1 MIEIFGILFLTVVAP
16 LWIVF
21 HYITTWK
28 KQRGLSSEDEKM
40 LDEVYDVMDRM
51 EDRIKTLEKIL
62 DAESTDWREK
72 HDEPEETPTY
82 PQSTFPREA
91 S

>member
-1 MIEIFGILFLTVVAP
+1 MLETFGILFLVVVAP
-16 LWIVF
+16 IWIAL
-21 HYITTWK
+21 HYTTQWK

-51 EDRIKTLEKIL
+51 EDRIKTLETIL
-62 DAESTDWREK
+62 DAEDKDWRS
-72 HDEPEETPTY
+72 DTLEPETDADKNRY
-82 PQSTFPREA
+82 PREA